1 MIGRTV
7 SHSRILEKLGGSG
20 MGVVYKGED
29 TPLGRRVRFLGFL
42 LFLTAHSL
50 CAQVGPGD
58 LVLVQVTT
66 GLSEPLGIENAGDGS
81 GRLFILQKSGEVFVF
96 DGSALLPNPFLDLS
110 AQVATDS
117 ERGVMREGL
126 LVLDPGEP

>member
-1 MIGRTV
+1 MIGQTIAHYRV
-7 SHSRILEKLGGSG
+7 SEKLGAD
-20 MGVVYKGED
+20 GVGVAYKGEY

-81 GRLFILQKSGEVFVF
+81 GRLFILQKSR
-96 DGSALLPNPFLDLS
+96 GSVCP
-110 AQVATDS
+110 
-117 ERGVMREGL
+117 
-126 LVLDPGEP
+126 